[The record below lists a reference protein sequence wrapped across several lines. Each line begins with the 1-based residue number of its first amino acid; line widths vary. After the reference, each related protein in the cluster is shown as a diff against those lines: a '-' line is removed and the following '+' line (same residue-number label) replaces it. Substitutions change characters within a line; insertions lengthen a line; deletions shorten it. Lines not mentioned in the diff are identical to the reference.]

1 MLQFNLN
8 DNKTINYKNTI
19 VTVIVTIT
27 RITNKIQNKTNILFF
42 IFIINLS
49 YFIMIPVF
57 EAKIDSYDT
66 GIYKISLVDLPAV
79 ESDFVYFN
87 KSNDNVKF
95 SIDNEE
101 QRMVTGVI
109 MRANFP
115 IYRYD
120 EEFGEYYIKYSPETI
135 KLMAEKMMIDNTF
148 NNINLQHIDGTDVEG
163 VNLVEIF
170 IKDTS
175 KGIDPIGFQDIEDG
189 SLFATYKINIDSI
202 WEQIK
207 LGTFRGFS
215 LEGIFDIERTQFR
228 KTNKEKN
235 TFLKT
240 MNRLFNKFL
249 KSFVKCGS
257 LTTVDDRELY
267 WVGEA
272 DLQIG
277 DELFYNEDG
286 QEAIKVEDGEY
297 ELKDGTKIVV
307 EDGLVKDIR
316 EVDGEKE
323 DSLDNKIEAEK
334 KETKCEG
341 EEIIVED
348 PVKPEDETKDEADKK
363 YDELKNS
370 YDELKADIDD
380 LRKEHDELKGMFEE
394 MKNTL
399 DALLNKPA
407 AEPIVEE
414 FTNVACSKAE
424 NGIPTFGSRA
434 KSFH

>member
-1 MLQFNLN
+1 
-8 DNKTINYKNTI
+8 
-19 VTVIVTIT
+19 
-27 RITNKIQNKTNILFF
+27 
-42 IFIINLS
+42 
-49 YFIMIPVF
+49 MIPVF
-57 EAKIDSYDT
+57 EALIDSIDT

-79 ESDFVYFN
+79 ESDFVAFDKQN
-87 KSNDNVKF
+87 KVMKYN
-95 SIDNEE
+95 IENEE

-109 MRANFP
+109 MRANFN

-120 EEFGEYYIKYSPETI
+120 EDFGEYYIKYSPETI

-148 NNINLQHIDGTDVEG
+148 NNINLMHEDGTDVEG
-163 VNLVEIF
+163 VNLVELF
-170 IKDTS
+170 IKDTD
-175 KGIDPIGFQDIEDG
+175 KGINPTNFDDIENG
-189 SLFATYKINIDSI
+189 SLFATYKINNDEI

-215 LEGIFDIERTQFR
+215 LEGIFDIERTQLR

-235 TFLKT
+235 TFLTT

-286 QEAIKVEDGEY
+286 QEARKVEDGEY

-307 EDGLVKDIR
+307 EDGLVKEIR
-316 EVDGEKE
+316 EADGEKE
-323 DSLDNKIEAEK
+323 NSLDNEVEAK
-334 KETKCEG
+334 KETECAE

-348 PVKPEDETKDEADKK
+348 PAKTEDETKDEADKK
-363 YDELKNS
+363 YD
-370 YDELKADIDD
+370 DLKADIDD

-394 MKNTL
+394 MKNSL

-414 FTNVACSKAE
+414 FTKVTCSKAE
-424 NGIPTFGSRA
+424 NGIPAFGSRA
-434 KSFH
+434 KTLNR

>member
-1 MLQFNLN
+1 
-8 DNKTINYKNTI
+8 
-19 VTVIVTIT
+19 
-27 RITNKIQNKTNILFF
+27 
-42 IFIINLS
+42 
-49 YFIMIPVF
+49 MIPVF
-57 EAKIDSYDT
+57 EAIIDSYDT

-87 KSNDNVKF
+87 KSNENVKF

-135 KLMAEKMMIDNTF
+135 KLMAEKMMVDNTF

-175 KGIDPIGFQDIEDG
+175 KGINPAGFEEIEDG

-207 LGTFRGFS
+207 LGTFKGFS
-215 LEGIFDIERTQFR
+215 LEGYFTIERAQLR
-228 KTNKEKN
+228 KTNKKDKN

-257 LTTVDDRELY
+257 LTTVDDKEFY

-286 QEAIKVEDGEY
+286 EEAIKVEDGEY
-297 ELKDGTKIVV
+297 ELKDGTVIVV
-307 EDGLVKDIR
+307 TDGLVSEIR
-316 EVDGEKE
+316 EADGEKE
-323 DSLDNKIEAEK
+323 DSLDNEVEMEDKEK
-334 KETKCEG
+334 DVECE

-348 PVKPEDETKDEADKK
+348 PEKPEDETKDEADEK
-363 YDELKNS
+363 YDELKQEIEQLKS
-370 YDELKADIDD
+370 EHDELKSMYDELKA
-380 LRKEHDELKGMFEE
+380 
-394 MKNTL
+394 TL
-399 DALLNKPA
+399 DAILEKPA

-414 FTNVACSKAE
+414 FTKVTGSKAD
-424 NGIPTFGSRA
+424 NGIPVFGSRS

>member
-1 MLQFNLN
+1 
-8 DNKTINYKNTI
+8 
-19 VTVIVTIT
+19 
-27 RITNKIQNKTNILFF
+27 
-42 IFIINLS
+42 
-49 YFIMIPVF
+49 MIPVF
-57 EAKIDSYDT
+57 EALIDSIDT

-79 ESDFVYFN
+79 ESDFVAFDKQDKLMKY
-87 KSNDNVKF
+87 
-95 SIDNEE
+95 SIENEE

-109 MRANFP
+109 MRANFN

-148 NNINLQHIDGTDVEG
+148 NNINLMHEDGTDIEG
-163 VNLVEIF
+163 VNLVELF
-170 IKDTS
+170 IKDTN
-175 KGIDPIGFQDIEDG
+175 KGINPANFDDIENG
-189 SLFATYKINIDSI
+189 SLFATYKINNDAI

-207 LGTFRGFS
+207 LGTFKGFS
-215 LEGIFDIERTQFR
+215 LEGIFDIERTQLR
-228 KTNKEKN
+228 KTNKENKN
-235 TFLKT
+235 TFLTT

-286 QEAIKVEDGEY
+286 QEALKVEDGEY

-307 EDGLVKDIR
+307 EDGLVKEIR
-316 EVDGEKE
+316 EANGEKE
-323 DSLDNKIEAEK
+323 DSLDNEIEAEK
-334 KETKCEG
+334 KETKCEE

-348 PVKPEDETKDEADKK
+348 PEKPEDETKDEADKK
-363 YDELKNS
+363 YDELK
-370 YDELKADIDD
+370 ADLDD

-394 MKNTL
+394 MKATL
-399 DALLNKPA
+399 DSILEKPV

-414 FTNVACSKAE
+414 FTKVTGSKSE
-424 NGIPTFGSRA
+424 NGIPVFGSRA

>member
-1 MLQFNLN
+1 
-8 DNKTINYKNTI
+8 
-19 VTVIVTIT
+19 
-27 RITNKIQNKTNILFF
+27 
-42 IFIINLS
+42 
-49 YFIMIPVF
+49 MIPVF
-57 EAKIDSYDT
+57 EALIDSIDT

-79 ESDFVYFN
+79 ESDFVAFDKQN
-87 KSNDNVKF
+87 KVMKYN
-95 SIDNEE
+95 IENEE

-109 MRANFP
+109 MRANFN

-148 NNINLQHIDGTDVEG
+148 NNINLMHEDGTDVEG
-163 VNLVEIF
+163 VNLVELF
-170 IKDTS
+170 IKDTN
-175 KGIDPIGFQDIEDG
+175 KGINPANFDDIENG
-189 SLFATYKINIDSI
+189 SLFATYKINNDAI

-207 LGTFRGFS
+207 LGTFKGFS

-228 KTNKEKN
+228 KTNKENKNIANKN
-235 TFLKT
+235 TFLTT

-286 QEAIKVEDGEY
+286 QEALKVEDGEY

-307 EDGLVKDIR
+307 EDGLVKEIR
-316 EVDGEKE
+316 EANGEKE
-323 DSLDNKIEAEK
+323 DSLDDEIEAK
-334 KETKCEG
+334 KTECAE

-348 PVKPEDETKDEADKK
+348 PEKPEDETKDEADKK
-363 YDELKNS
+363 

-414 FTNVACSKAE
+414 FTKVAGSKSE
-424 NGIPTFGSRA
+424 NGIPVFGSRA

>member
-1 MLQFNLN
+1 
-8 DNKTINYKNTI
+8 
-19 VTVIVTIT
+19 
-27 RITNKIQNKTNILFF
+27 
-42 IFIINLS
+42 
-49 YFIMIPVF
+49 MIPVF
-57 EAKIDSYDT
+57 EALIDSIDT

-79 ESDFVYFN
+79 ESDFVAFDKQN
-87 KSNDNVKF
+87 KVMKY
-95 SIDNEE
+95 SIENEE

-109 MRANFP
+109 MRANFN

-120 EEFGEYYIKYSPETI
+120 EDFGEYYIKYSPETI

-148 NNINLQHIDGTDVEG
+148 NNINLMHEDGTDVEG
-163 VNLVEIF
+163 VNLVELF
-170 IKDTS
+170 IKDTN
-175 KGIDPIGFQDIEDG
+175 KGINPTNFDDIENG
-189 SLFATYKINIDSI
+189 SLFATYKINNDEI

-215 LEGIFDIERTQFR
+215 LEGIFDIERTQLR
-228 KTNKEKN
+228 KTNKENKN
-235 TFLKT
+235 TFLTT

-286 QEAIKVEDGEY
+286 QEALKVEDGEY

-307 EDGLVKDIR
+307 EDGLVKEIR
-316 EVDGEKE
+316 EANGEKE
-323 DSLDNKIEAEK
+323 DSLDNEIEAEK
-334 KETKCEG
+334 KETKCEE

-348 PVKPEDETKDEADKK
+348 PAKPEDETKDEADKK
-363 YDELKNS
+363 YDELK
-370 YDELKADIDD
+370 ADLDD

-399 DALLNKPA
+399 NAVLNKPA

-414 FTNVACSKAE
+414 FTKVTGSKAE
-424 NGIPTFGSRA
+424 NGIPAFGSRA
-434 KSFH
+434 KSLNIH

>member
-1 MLQFNLN
+1 
-8 DNKTINYKNTI
+8 
-19 VTVIVTIT
+19 
-27 RITNKIQNKTNILFF
+27 
-42 IFIINLS
+42 
-49 YFIMIPVF
+49 MIPVF
-57 EAKIDSYDT
+57 EAIIDSYDT

-87 KSNDNVKF
+87 KSNENVKF

-135 KLMAEKMMIDNTF
+135 KLMAEKMMVDNTF

-207 LGTFRGFS
+207 LGTFKGFS
-215 LEGIFDIERTQFR
+215 LEGYFTIERTQFR

-235 TFLKT
+235 TFLQT

-257 LTTVDDRELY
+257 MTTEDGKELF

-286 QEAIKVEDGEY
+286 EEAIKVEDGEY
-297 ELKDGTKIVV
+297 KLEDGTTIVV
-307 EDGLVKDIR
+307 VDGLVSEIR
-316 EVDGEKE
+316 EADGEKE
-323 DSLDNKIEAEK
+323 DSLDNEVEMEDKEK
-334 KETKCEG
+334 DVECE

-348 PVKPEDETKDEADKK
+348 PEKPEDETKEEADEK
-363 YDELKNS
+363 YDELKQEIEQLKS
-370 YDELKADIDD
+370 EHDELKSMYDELKA
-380 LRKEHDELKGMFEE
+380 
-394 MKNTL
+394 TL
-399 DALLNKPA
+399 DAILEKPA

-414 FTNVACSKAE
+414 FTKVTGSKAE
-424 NGIPTFGSRA
+424 TGIPVFGSRS

>member
-1 MLQFNLN
+1 
-8 DNKTINYKNTI
+8 
-19 VTVIVTIT
+19 
-27 RITNKIQNKTNILFF
+27 
-42 IFIINLS
+42 
-49 YFIMIPVF
+49 MIPVF
-57 EAKIDSYDT
+57 EALIDSIDT

-79 ESDFVYFN
+79 ESDFVAFDKQN
-87 KSNDNVKF
+87 KVMKYN
-95 SIDNEE
+95 IENEE

-109 MRANFP
+109 MRANFN

-148 NNINLQHIDGTDVEG
+148 NNINLMHEDGTDVEG
-163 VNLVEIF
+163 VNLVELF
-170 IKDTS
+170 IKDTN
-175 KGIDPIGFQDIEDG
+175 KGINPANFDDIENG
-189 SLFATYKINIDSI
+189 SLFATYKINNDAI

-207 LGTFRGFS
+207 LGTFKGFS

-228 KTNKEKN
+228 KTNKENKNIANKN
-235 TFLKT
+235 TFLTT

-286 QEAIKVEDGEY
+286 QEALKVEDGEY

-307 EDGLVKDIR
+307 EDGLVKEIR
-316 EVDGEKE
+316 EANGEKE
-323 DSLDNKIEAEK
+323 DSLDNEVEAK
-334 KETKCEG
+334 KTECAE

-348 PVKPEDETKDEADKK
+348 PEKPEDETKDEADKK
-363 YDELKNS
+363 

-414 FTNVACSKAE
+414 FTKVAGSKSE
-424 NGIPTFGSRA
+424 NGIPVFGSRA

>member
-1 MLQFNLN
+1 
-8 DNKTINYKNTI
+8 
-19 VTVIVTIT
+19 
-27 RITNKIQNKTNILFF
+27 
-42 IFIINLS
+42 
-49 YFIMIPVF
+49 MIPVF
-57 EAKIDSYDT
+57 EALIDSIDT

-79 ESDFVYFN
+79 ESDFIAFDKQN
-87 KSNDNVKF
+87 KVMKYN
-95 SIDNEE
+95 IENEE

-109 MRANFP
+109 MRANFN

-148 NNINLQHIDGTDVEG
+148 NNINLMHEDGTDVEG
-163 VNLVEIF
+163 VNLVELF
-170 IKDTS
+170 IKDTN
-175 KGIDPIGFQDIEDG
+175 KGINPSNFDDIENG
-189 SLFATYKINIDSI
+189 SLFATYKINNDAI

-207 LGTFRGFS
+207 LGTFKGFS

-228 KTNKEKN
+228 KTKKEKN
-235 TFLKT
+235 TFLQT

-307 EDGLVKDIR
+307 EDGLVKEIR
-316 EVDGEKE
+316 EADGEKE
-323 DSLDNKIEAEK
+323 DSLDNEIEAK
-334 KETKCEG
+334 KSTECAE
-341 EEIIVED
+341 EEIIVDD
-348 PVKPEDETKDEADKK
+348 PETPEDETKDEADKK
-363 YDELKNS
+363 YDELKQ
-370 YDELKADIDD
+370 EIEQLKS
-380 LRKEHDELKGMFEE
+380 EHDELKGMFEE
-394 MKNTL
+394 MKATL
-399 DALLNKPA
+399 DSILEKPA

-414 FTNVACSKAE
+414 FTKVTGSKAD
-424 NGIPTFGSRA
+424 NGIPRFGSRA
-434 KSFH
+434 KTFHN

>member
-1 MLQFNLN
+1 
-8 DNKTINYKNTI
+8 
-19 VTVIVTIT
+19 
-27 RITNKIQNKTNILFF
+27 
-42 IFIINLS
+42 
-49 YFIMIPVF
+49 MIPVF
-57 EAKIDSYDT
+57 EALIDSIDT

-79 ESDFVYFN
+79 ESDFVAFDKQN
-87 KSNDNVKF
+87 KVMKY
-95 SIDNEE
+95 SIENEE

-109 MRANFP
+109 MRANFN

-148 NNINLQHIDGTDVEG
+148 NNINLMHEDGTDVEG
-163 VNLVEIF
+163 VNLVELF
-170 IKDTS
+170 IKDTD
-175 KGIDPIGFQDIEDG
+175 KGINPTNFDDIENG
-189 SLFATYKINIDSI
+189 SLFATYKINNDEI

-207 LGTFRGFS
+207 LGTFKGFS
-215 LEGIFDIERTQFR
+215 LEGIFDIERTEFK
-228 KTNKEKN
+228 KTNKHNKN
-235 TFLKT
+235 TFLTT

-286 QEAIKVEDGEY
+286 QEALKVEDGEY

-307 EDGLVKDIR
+307 EDGLVKEIR
-316 EVDGEKE
+316 EADGEKE
-323 DSLDNKIEAEK
+323 DSLDNEVEAK
-334 KETKCEG
+334 KETECAE

-348 PVKPEDETKDEADKK
+348 PEKTEDETKDEADKK
-363 YDELKNS
+363 YD
-370 YDELKADIDD
+370 DLKADIDD

-414 FTNVACSKAE
+414 FTKVTGSKAE
-424 NGIPTFGSRA
+424 NGIPAFGSRA
-434 KSFH
+434 KTFHN

>member
-1 MLQFNLN
+1 
-8 DNKTINYKNTI
+8 
-19 VTVIVTIT
+19 
-27 RITNKIQNKTNILFF
+27 
-42 IFIINLS
+42 
-49 YFIMIPVF
+49 MIPVF
-57 EAKIDSYDT
+57 EALIDSIDT
-66 GIYKISLVDLPAV
+66 GIYKISLVDIPAV
-79 ESDFVYFN
+79 ESDFVAFDKQN
-87 KSNDNVKF
+87 KVMKY
-95 SIDNEE
+95 SIENEE

-109 MRANFP
+109 MRANFN

-148 NNINLQHIDGTDVEG
+148 NNINLMHEDGTDVEG
-163 VNLVEIF
+163 VNLVELF
-170 IKDTS
+170 IKDTN
-175 KGIDPIGFQDIEDG
+175 KGINPANFDDIENG
-189 SLFATYKINIDSI
+189 SLFATYKINNDAI

-207 LGTFRGFS
+207 LGTFKGFS
-215 LEGIFDIERTQFR
+215 LEGIFDIERAQFR
-228 KTNKEKN
+228 KTNKENKN
-235 TFLKT
+235 TFLTT

-286 QEAIKVEDGEY
+286 QEALKVEDGEY

-307 EDGLVKDIR
+307 EDGLVKEIR
-316 EVDGEKE
+316 EANGDKE
-323 DSLDNKIEAEK
+323 DSLDNEVDAK
-334 KETKCEG
+334 KETKCT
-341 EEIIVED
+341 EEQIIVED
-348 PVKPEDETKDEADKK
+348 PEKPEDETKDEADKK
-363 YDELKNS
+363 YD
-370 YDELKADIDD
+370 DLKADIDD

-414 FTNVACSKAE
+414 FTKVAGSKAD
-424 NGIPTFGSRA
+424 NGIPVFGSRS